1 MSTQPEALRLADAL
15 EELDAQF
22 SFPGACGEAAT
33 ELRRLLSE
41 ALRIEALHAQA
52 QRELQD
58 LRSDIETLYQ
68 MYEQACRQR
77 DELMNQQRAQIE
89 AMRGRLQ

>member
-1 MSTQPEALRLADAL
+1 MTDDMIREHLARAHL
-15 EELDAQF
+15 AESVTLDA
-22 SFPGACGEAAT
+22 GTWT
-33 ELRRLLSE
+33 EVLQE
-41 ALRIEALHAQA
+41 V
-52 QRELQD
+52 QR
-58 LRSDIETLYQ
+58 LRSGIETLYQ